1 MISGSGPIEPSS
13 GHYQVADAGYTG
25 AQGADTGM
33 HSTTAHSGGH
43 VGGHT
48 GGHAGGHA
56 GSTGESYAQSAAP
69 MDSTITP
76 ATGSP
81 DMISGSGPIEPS
93 SGHYQVADSGYA
105 AGAQGADTGM
115 QYTAHSG
122 GHVGGDT
129 GGHTGHAGG
138 QAGSTGESY
147 AQSAAPMDSTITGSG
162 PIEPSSGHYGSGHA
176 DSQAQGPVEGYTY
189 GVQPAE
195 GGIAQGGLSHHAGA
209 AEPGA
214 HAPVSDPGYEALARE
229 GHGAAHH
236 EPGQGSIDDSARA
249 EAVAREEQMRA
260 EMEYRRNQALDA
272 QQYHSRP
279 PGYVPVPTP
288 IPITGQTRQK
298 PAAPLPAA
306 GKKKDDPG
314 AKARKQLK
322 NELSETESET
332 DETPE
337 RMDNIQPQVSALPP
351 RKSKSDSRLRSALG
365 RADAPPPQPE
375 KEEVDEENA
384 EE

>member
-1 MISGSGPIEPSS
+1 
-13 GHYQVADAGYTG
+13 YTG
-25 AQGADTGM
+25 D
-33 HSTTAHSGGH
+33 STAHSGGH
-43 VGGHT
+43 AGGHT
-48 GGHAGGHA
+48 AGHTGHAGGQT

-76 ATGSP
+76 ASGTGSP
-81 DMISGSGPIEPS
+81 DMISG
-93 SGHYQVADSGYA
+93 
-105 AGAQGADTGM
+105 
-115 QYTAHSG
+115 
-122 GHVGGDT
+122 
-129 GGHTGHAGG
+129 
-138 QAGSTGESY
+138 
-147 AQSAAPMDSTITGSG
+147 G

-176 DSQAQGPVEGYTY
+176 GSQAQGPVEGYTY

-195 GGIAQGGLSHHAGA
+195 GGIAQGGFSHHAGA

-214 HAPVSDPGYEALARE
+214 HAPVSDPGYESLARE

-236 EPGQGSIDDSARA
+236 EPGQGSMDDSARA

-272 QQYHSRP
+272 QQHHSRP

-288 IPITGQTRQK
+288 IPITGQARQK

-351 RKSKSDSRLRSALG
+351 RKGKPNDSRLRSALG
-365 RADAPPPQPE
+365 RAGAPPPQSE
-375 KEEVDEENA
+375 KEEEDEENA
-384 EE
+384 EQTEE